1 MLGLTF
7 SLLLTASGA
16 TAPATVTINEWQVP
30 WPDSRP
36 RDPYVQADDRVWFV
50 GQRADYA
57 AILNPQTGNFERIDL
72 PDGAGPHNIIVDE
85 RGAWYAG
92 NKAAHIGKIA
102 HDDFSITQYELPGD
116 GRRDVHTMQFT
127 SDGDIWFTAQG
138 ANKFGYFDV
147 DNNRIELFDIETPRA
162 RPYGLIVVD
171 DQPWLTLFGSNKL
184 VTYEDG
190 EVKEIEL
197 PRPAANRPRRIAL
210 GDDGGIWY
218 VDYAGGYLGR
228 YDRDSGHV
236 DEWVMPAGASSLPYA
251 MAADDQG
258 YVWFAETG
266 PQPNRIVG
274 FHIES
279 ERFTDPVAV
288 PSGGGTVRHMVFD
301 EASESLWFGTDANT
315 VGQAKISYGD

>member
-1 MLGLTF
+1 MLGLTL
-7 SLLLTASGA
+7 SVLLSSSG
-16 TAPATVTINEWQVP
+16 ATVTINEWQVP

-36 RDPYVQADDRVWFV
+36 RDPYVQTDNRVWFV

-57 AILNPQTGNFERIDL
+57 AVLNPKDGSFERIDL
-72 PDGAGPHNIIVDE
+72 PDGAGPHNIIVDQ

-102 HDDFSITQYELPGD
+102 HDDNSITQYPLPGD

-127 SDGDIWFTAQG
+127 SSGDIWFTAQG
-138 ANKFGYFDV
+138 ANKFGFFDA
-147 DNNRIELFDIETPRA
+147 DKESIELYDIATPRA
-162 RPYGLIVVD
+162 RPYGLILID

-184 VTYEDG
+184 VTYEDA
-190 EVKEIEL
+190 EVVEIEL
-197 PRPAANRPRRIAL
+197 PRASANRPRRLAE
-210 GDDGGIWY
+210 GTDGGVWY

-228 YDRDSGHV
+228 YDRQTETVS
-236 DEWVMPAGASSLPYA
+236 EWQMPASGGSLPYA
-251 MAADDQG
+251 MAADNQG
-258 YVWFAETG
+258 YIWFAETG

-279 ERFTDPVAV
+279 ETFTDPVAV

-301 EASESLWFGTDANT
+301 DASQSLWFGTDANT
-315 VGQAKISYGD
+315 IGQAKITYSD